1 LILDPAKLG
10 KRLPQID
17 FKKMIGRED
26 LQKIDEE
33 KEELILEPDID
44 AIKKR

>member
-1 LILDPAKLG
+1 
-10 KRLPQID
+10 
-17 FKKMIGRED
+17 MIGRED

-44 AIKKR
+44 VIKKRQPVFVDMAKDRGREE